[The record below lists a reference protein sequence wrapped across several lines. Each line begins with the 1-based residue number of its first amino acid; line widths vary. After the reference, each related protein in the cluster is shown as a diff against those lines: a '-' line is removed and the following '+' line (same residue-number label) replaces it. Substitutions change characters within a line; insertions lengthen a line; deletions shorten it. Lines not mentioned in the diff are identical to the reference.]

1 MKAAECGIVG
11 GHDDNPIDARQP
23 APWFI
28 RSTPGETARCQPTT
42 FGTVRHARN
51 LVDDMIARQDSEEE
65 PRHGGAARFRQA
77 VEASPIG
84 IAFWGADGAL
94 SDANDSF
101 LAITGYARADV
112 AAGVVNWRPMM
123 TGIPDAGVCP
133 LREEEF
139 VRTDRVRIPVLIAH
153 VRVATAP
160 EQGVSYLLDLSAQ
173 KQTEEQSRHADRTQ
187 AVVQL
192 AGGIAHD
199 FNNLLMTILGN
210 SEMLSAK
217 LDAKGP
223 LHEMAAMIEEAAQGA
238 ADLTRRLLAVAGRQP
253 LRPQAIAVDRLAAR
267 LLERLRGTLGDGIA
281 IEFAGSRDLR
291 RAMADPAALEA
302 AVLNLAVNAGDAMPN
317 GGRLLI
323 EAGIAQVDEVQA
335 RQLGDIRP
343 GLYVTISL
351 TDNGT
356 GMPPEVAKRAF
367 DPFYSTKR
375 GGKGRGLGLG
385 TVEGFVKQSGGH
397 VTLASA
403 PGKGTTVTIYLPP
416 AAPADAAAGSS

>member
-1 MKAAECGIVG
+1 V
-11 GHDDNPIDARQP
+11 
-23 APWFI
+23 
-28 RSTPGETARCQPTT
+28 T
-42 FGTVRHARN
+42 
-51 LVDDMIARQDSEEE
+51 ARQDSDEEQ
-65 PRHGGAARFRQA
+65 RHGGAERFRQA

-101 LAITGYARADV
+101 CAITGYARADV
-112 AAGVVNWRPMM
+112 VAGAVNWRSMM
-123 TGIPDAGVCP
+123 TGISDTGVCP

-139 VRTDRVRIPVLIAH
+139 VRTDGVRIPILIAH
-153 VRVATAP
+153 ARLGTAP
-160 EQGVSYLLDLSAQ
+160 EQGVSYVLALREQ
-173 KQTEEQSRHADRTQ
+173 KRTEEQSRQADKTQ

-223 LHEMAAMIEEAAQGA
+223 LHEMAALIAEAAQRA
-238 ADLTRRLLAVAGRQP
+238 ADLTRRLLAVARRQP
-253 LRPQAIAVDRLAAR
+253 LRPQVIDVDRLAAG
-267 LLERLRGTLGDGIA
+267 LLERLRDILGDRIA
-281 IEFAGSRDLR
+281 IELSSRRDLPQ
-291 RAMADPAALEA
+291 AVADPAALETA
-302 AVLNLAVNAGDAMPN
+302 ILNLAVNAGDAMPN

-323 EAGIAQVDEVQA
+323 EAGIAQVDEVRA

-343 GLYVTISL
+343 GRYVTISL

-356 GMPPEVAKRAF
+356 GMPPEVAERAF

-403 PGKGTTVTIYLPP
+403 PGEGTTVTLYLPP
-416 AAPADAAAGSS
+416 APPADAAAGSL